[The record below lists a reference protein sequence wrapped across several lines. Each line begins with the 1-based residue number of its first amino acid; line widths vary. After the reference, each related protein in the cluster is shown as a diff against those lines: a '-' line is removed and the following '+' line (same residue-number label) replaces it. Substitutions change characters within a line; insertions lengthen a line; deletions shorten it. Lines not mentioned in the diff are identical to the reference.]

1 MESFIRGLDYFGV
14 GDDDV
19 GGDDEEESPALPPCP
34 PLPALTENLHGPPFV
49 ENLGGEDGLP
59 AAEDNAA
66 EDNAAP
72 AMMEVE
78 QQQQQQQ
85 EWGYR
90 QWLEEA
96 VRWRQASEPA
106 DPVWWV
112 DRMPTQAFKDG
123 WVTWPPHHTTLSHH
137 HTTLPHHHTTL
148 PHHHSASYGVTA
160 WRDLAWRGLAC
171 LVVDWL
177 GLA

>member
-1 MESFIRGLDYFGV
+1 MRNKRQHAMFGLASLALAQRLMLV
-14 GDDDV
+14 WA
-19 GGDDEEESPALPPCP
+19 EE
-34 PLPALTENLHGPPFV
+34 
-49 ENLGGEDGLP
+49 
-59 AAEDNAA
+59 AEVA
-66 EDNAAP
+66 E
-72 AMMEVE
+72 EVE

-137 HTTLPHHHTTL
+137 HTTLSHHHTTL